1 MIFSMRKA
9 KRGETMSAAVK
20 EIDKVEMLR
29 ATDILQGTSDA
40 TLHKLAAL
48 AKPQSIEEGETL
60 YAVGDPAR
68 SAYVVAEGRL
78 RFILGGDGR
87 PAAQGTVIGAGDILG
102 WAALLGDQPRR
113 IATVIALEDCRLLDI
128 EGEALLRTL
137 EEEPRSGYL
146 VMRRIAKMITQSF
159 LEQSAMLEGVT

>member
-1 MIFSMRKA
+1 
-9 KRGETMSAAVK
+9 MSSAVN
-20 EIDKVEMLR
+20 EIDRIEILR
-29 ATDILQGTSDA
+29 ATAILQGVSGE
-40 TLHKLAAL
+40 TLQRLAAL
-48 AKPQSIEEGETL
+48 AKPQTVEEGETL

-87 PAAQGTVIGAGDILG
+87 PAAQGTIIAAGDILG

-128 EGEALLRTL
+128 DGEALLRIL
-137 EEEPRSGYL
+137 DAEPRSGYL
-146 VMRRIAKMITQSF
+146 VMRRLARMITQSF

>member
-1 MIFSMRKA
+1 MA
-9 KRGETMSAAVK
+9 
-20 EIDKVEMLR
+20 
-29 ATDILQGTSDA
+29 
-40 TLHKLAAL
+40 
-48 AKPQSIEEGETL
+48 P
-60 YAVGDPAR
+60 
-68 SAYVVAEGRL
+68 
-78 RFILGGDGR
+78 
-87 PAAQGTVIGAGDILG
+87 GTVISAGDILG

-128 EGEALLRTL
+128 DGEALLRTL